1 MKTFIAATLSAVV
14 CAEELTAEFMH
25 FINYVAKYNKSYESV
40 AEFDM
45 RKEIFLKTHAFIEES
60 NSSGKQ
66 KHVSGHNK
74 FSDWTD
80 EEFKTILNG
89 RKSQSLPEFVEM
101 KVPQL
106 ESTPESVDWRTTG
119 NVTAV
124 KNQGNCGSC
133 WTFSTT
139 GVLESAYSIDTGTLV
154 SMSEQLLMDCAR
166 NESNYSCEGGEI
178 YWAY

>member
-1 MKTFIAATLSAVV
+1 MKTFIAAALSAVV

-45 RKEIFLKTHAFIEES
+45 RKEIFLRTHAFIEES
-60 NSSGKQ
+60 NSSGNQ

-106 ESTPESVDWRTTG
+106 
-119 NVTAV
+119 
-124 KNQGNCGSC
+124 
-133 WTFSTT
+133 
-139 GVLESAYSIDTGTLV
+139 
-154 SMSEQLLMDCAR
+154 
-166 NESNYSCEGGEI
+166 
-178 YWAY
+178 